1 MLTTGGKMMDD
12 NNKTNQ
18 EKGEYDGKTKG
29 MRLSPSTRDLY
40 ETMKKAAG
48 GTDDTFIEHLLHITK
63 LHDLQKTDPEFA
75 EELKELQKY
84 LSRFSSVYI
93 RMRERG
99 VDALEE
105 TKERSLEA
113 IGRLEQDLMNI
124 QLELAE
130 LQKLLAQKDEQLAV
144 SLQSNSDLIS
154 KMEQLEKT
162 TKTVEELNRLT
173 NEKLE
178 QKEKR
183 INELLHAEKDVADMK
198 EQLKTA
204 KEEHKRERAE
214 FKEAERELKN
224 QLEQS
229 QRENDRQQLENKESI
244 LQIKKEFERATEVLI
259 KEKDME
265 VKEAEF
271 RVKSEWQE
279 KLSELKNELSEKH
292 ANRIAE
298 LLEKFQTNKDEKM

>member
-1 MLTTGGKMMDD
+1 MLTNGGKMMDD
-12 NNKTNQ
+12 NKKTNQ

-29 MRLSPSTRDLY
+29 MRLSPSTRALY
-40 ETMKKAAG
+40 ETMKEAAG

-63 LHDLQKTDPEFA
+63 LHDLQKTDPEFE
-75 EELKELQKY
+75 EELKDLQKY

-99 VDALEE
+99 ADALEE

-130 LQKLLAQKDEQLAV
+130 LQKRLAQKDEELANT
-144 SLQSNSDLIS
+144 LQINSDLSS
-154 KMEQLEKT
+154 KMEQLDKT

-183 INELLHAEKDVADMK
+183 IDELLLAEKDVIEMK
-198 EQLKTA
+198 ERLQIA
-204 KEEHKRERAE
+204 KQEHELERAE
-214 FKEAERELKN
+214 HKAAEIEFKR
-224 QLEQS
+224 QLEEK
-229 QRENDRQQLENKESI
+229 QREIDRLQLENKEGI
-244 LQIKKEFERATEVLI
+244 LQLKKEFERETEVII

-265 VKEAEF
+265 IKEAEF

-292 ANRIAE
+292 SNRIAE
-298 LLEKFQTNKDEKM
+298 LIEKFQASKDEKM